1 MSRDASPT
9 TVLFVCTS
17 LSSGGAERFV
27 SVVASGLDRARF
39 EPSLCLFRDER
50 TYRLA
55 DDVAVHIVE
64 RTRPWQI
71 PIAVTRLASL
81 IDRAR
86 PDIVFSAFS
95 HPSFMT
101 GNALVLARHRPR
113 WVARISSD
121 PDSVERGV
129 LRAWMRRLYQM
140 ADAIVANSNELGRL
154 FESAYPDAAPPVFI
168 ANAVDFDF
176 LERQSR
182 QDATLA
188 RPGRRRIV
196 AVGRLSPEKRFDLL
210 LRATARLAD
219 QHDVEVVI
227 CGEGRER
234 ARLEKLGR
242 ELGLEDRLRLP
253 GFVANPHAWMA
264 SADVFVLCSD
274 TEGAPNALIE
284 AQGLGVA
291 AVATDCPT
299 GPREITDGGRTGR
312 LVPTGDVDALAAA
325 VAELLDDSE
334 QRRALASAG
343 RERVREQFDAVAVC
357 RHLEEV
363 LDRVSRG

>member
-1 MSRDASPT
+1 LSSDTSPT
-9 TVLFVCTS
+9 TVLFISTS
-17 LSSGGAERFV
+17 LSGGGAERFV

-39 EPSLCLFRDER
+39 EASLCLFRDER
-50 TYRLA
+50 IYRLA

-71 PIAVTRLASL
+71 PIAVARLASL

-101 GNALVLARHRPR
+101 GNALGRAHHRPL
-113 WVARISSD
+113 WIARVSSD

-129 LRAWMRRLYQM
+129 LRLWMRRLYRT
-140 ADAIVANSNELGRL
+140 ADAIVSNSTELGRL
-154 FESAYPDAAPPVFI
+154 FESAYPDAAAPIFI
-168 ANAVDFDF
+168 PNAVDFDF

-182 QDATLA
+182 QDARLA
-188 RPGRRRIV
+188 QSGRRRIV

-234 ARLEKLGR
+234 VRLESLGR

-274 TEGAPNALIE
+274 SEGAPNALIE

-312 LVPTGDVDALAAA
+312 LVPTGDVDALAGA
-325 VAELLDDSE
+325 VAELLDDAE

-343 RERVREQFDAVAVC
+343 RERVREQFDAAAVC
-357 RHLEEV
+357 RRLEDV
-363 LDRVSRG
+363 FDRVSHG